1 MDRTGHRDTIGRQP
15 GRDSGDRPGRRD
27 EQAFSRIVEAEHQ
40 RAFRLACLLA
50 ANRDAAEDAV
60 AEAFARTFPRW
71 QAGKVEQVGPYL
83 RQAVHNEVKNQWRA
97 TRRRGHHE
105 EHRRGDH
112 RGAATP
118 AGRITARHALLDLLD
133 RLPPRQR
140 AAIVLRYYADCSE
153 ADTAAVLGCRP
164 GTVKSLVARGLTTLR
179 RHAENVGLEHVDA
192 GEAA

>member
-1 MDRTGHRDTIGRQP
+1 MDRTGHRDTIRRQP
-15 GRDSGDRPGRRD
+15 GRGSGGRPVPRD

-40 RAFRLACLLA
+40 RALRLACLLA

-71 QAGKVEQVGPYL
+71 QAGNVEQVGPYL

-97 TRRRGHHE
+97 SRRRSRHE

-112 RGAATP
+112 RGQATT

-153 ADTAAVLGCRP
+153 ADTAAVLDCRP

-179 RHAENVGLEHVDA
+179 HHAETAGLENADA

>member
-1 MDRTGHRDTIGRQP
+1 MDRRSHRRRASRVDGREAS
-15 GRDSGDRPGRRD
+15 GRAVSRD
-27 EQAFSRIVEAEHQ
+27 EHAFSRIVEAEHQ
-40 RAFRLACLLA
+40 RALRLACLLA

-71 QAGKVEQVGPYL
+71 QAGQVEQVGPYL

-97 TRRRGHHE
+97 TRRRRRHE

-112 RGAATP
+112 RGPATP
-118 AGRITARHALLDLLD
+118 AGQTTARHTLLGLLD
-133 RLPPRQR
+133 RLPSRQR

-153 ADTAAVLGCRP
+153 ADTAALLGCRP

-179 RHAENVGLEHVDA
+179 HHAETAGLDNVDA

>member
-1 MDRTGHRDTIGRQP
+1 MDRTGHRGTARREAGREPRGQP
-15 GRDSGDRPGRRD
+15 VSRD
-27 EQAFSRIVEAEHQ
+27 EHAFSHIVEAEHQ
-40 RAFRLACLLA
+40 RALRLACLLA

-71 QAGKVEQVGPYL
+71 QAGQVEQVGPYL

-97 TRRRGHHE
+97 TRRRRRHE

-112 RGAATP
+112 RGPATP
-118 AGRITARHALLDLLD
+118 AGQTTARHTLLDLLD

-153 ADTAAVLGCRP
+153 ADTATLLGCRP
-164 GTVKSLVARGLTTLR
+164 GTVKSLVARALTTLR
-179 RHAENVGLEHVDA
+179 HHAETAGLDNIDA